1 MNRTNLIGYIG
12 LALVQL
18 NVLPAIWQAFKT
30 GHSAPL
36 VSVALMVV
44 GLACY
49 LYNSVLTG
57 NRLYTVGNAIGLF
70 CNTALLAAIALK

>member
-18 NVLPAIWQAFKT
+18 NVLPAIWQAFQT
-30 GHSAPL
+30 GQSAPL
-36 VSVALMVV
+36 ASVILMVV

-49 LYNSVLTG
+49 LYNSIMTK
-57 NRLYTVGNAIGLF
+57 NRLYTVGNGIGLF
-70 CNTALLAAIALK
+70 CNTALLAAIVVK